1 MNPIFDVAIIGGG
14 INGCGCAADA
24 SLRGLSVVLFEKDDL
39 ASKTS
44 SSSTKLIHGGLRYL
58 ENYEFS
64 LVKKALEERQRL
76 LTLAPHIVH
85 PQAMI
90 LPYQKHMRPAWFLR
104 LGLFFYD
111 YLSRTNRL
119 PKSKS
124 IQRGGKS
131 NYFAPLINAIKRGFF
146 FYDASTDDARLTLV
160 NALQARNHGASIR
173 PRSTVLETKVS
184 QDYWQLTIQPESGA
198 QYTVFA
204 KSLINAAGPWV
215 ESVETMT
222 HTTTQQKMALVKGSH
237 IIVPKMYEGNHAYL
251 LQNKDNRV
259 IFVIPYHGFSMIGTT
274 DVAFNGSL
282 DKVHIS
288 DEEIDYLTD
297 LVNAYFKVSVSTKDI
312 VYSWSG
318 IRPLLATQGREART
332 LSRDYQYH
340 FTEKPAPA
348 ITIYGGKITT
358 YRQLAEDVVNQLKPL
373 FPAMLPCATRYT
385 PLPGANING
394 MDFSKYSHYAREK
407 YKWLGSALL
416 SRYLNSYGTC
426 LELFMSSCTDFSSMG
441 IHFGG
446 SLYQV
451 EVDYLIKN
459 EWACNVDDILK
470 RRTKLILEMGVE
482 SQNKLVHYL
491 GVKQNANKTQVEMA
505 PTSTSIACSASS
517 LNADSGML
525 PASE

>member
-1 MNPIFDVAIIGGG
+1 MDHIFDVAIIGGG

-85 PQAMI
+85 PQALI

-111 YLSRTNRL
+111 HLSRANHL
-119 PKSKS
+119 PKCKS
-124 IQRGGKS
+124 IRRTDKN
-131 NYFAPLINAIKRGFF
+131 NYFSPLINTIKRGFF
-146 FYDASTDDARLTLV
+146 FYDASTDDARLTLI
-160 NALQARNHGASIR
+160 NALQSHNHGGSIR
-173 PRSTVLETKVS
+173 PRSTVLDTKIN
-184 QDYWQLTIQPESGA
+184 QGYWQLTIQPEIGA

-204 KSLINAAGPWV
+204 KSIINATGPWV
-215 ESVETMT
+215 EAVETMT
-222 HTTTQQKMALVKGSH
+222 HTPTQQKMALVKGSH
-237 IIVPKMYEGNHAYL
+237 IIVPKMYEGKHAYF
-251 LQNKDNRV
+251 LQHQDNRV
-259 IFVIPYHGFSMIGTT
+259 IFIIPYHGFSMIGTT
-274 DVAFNGSL
+274 DVAYNGSL

-288 DEEIDYLTD
+288 DEEIDYLTG
-297 LVNAYFKVSVSTKDI
+297 LVNSYFKVSISAKDI

-318 IRPLLATQGREART
+318 IRPLLATEGSEARS
-332 LSRDYQYH
+332 LSRDYHYH
-340 FTEKPAPA
+340 FSEKPAPA

-358 YRQLAEDVVNQLKPL
+358 YRQLAEEIVNQLKPL
-373 FPAMLPCATRYT
+373 FPDMLPCATRHT
-385 PLPGANING
+385 PLPGASING
-394 MDFSKYSHYAREK
+394 MNFAEYSHYAKEK
-407 YKWLGSALL
+407 YQWLGSDLL

-426 LELFMSSCTDFSSMG
+426 LEIFMSSCTDFNSMG
-441 IHFGG
+441 IHFGS

-451 EVDYLIKN
+451 EVDYLIKY
-459 EWACNVDDILK
+459 EWASDVDDILK
-470 RRTKLILEMGVE
+470 RRTKLILEMGME

-491 GVKQNANKTQVEMA
+491 GTKR
-505 PTSTSIACSASS
+505 S
-517 LNADSGML
+517 LE
-525 PASE
+525 PCV